1 MAEEVGVDPNTGTS
15 RTNRFQ
21 DGVASRRNSSSIVGG
36 LGWTQTNDGRV
47 AAYCLNQLSYE
58 TIILA
63 GDEGFEPSHDFSPN
77 ALAVRPLQPNLS
89 NLPYF
94 IRLAG
99 SSHLSYHLYSPSRHL
114 ICNVCSTCVFSSSSV
129 YTQPTT

>member
-47 AAYCLNQLSYE
+47 AAYCLSQLSYE
-58 TIILA
+58 TITQ
-63 GDEGFEPSHDFSPN
+63 D
-77 ALAVRPLQPNLS
+77 
-89 NLPYF
+89 
-94 IRLAG
+94 
-99 SSHLSYHLYSPSRHL
+99 LSYLAHCAFGAYYAILRPISSL
-114 ICNVCSTCVFSSSSV
+114 IERTLL
-129 YTQPTT
+129 

>member
-15 RTNRFQ
+15 RTNHFQ

-47 AAYCLNQLSYE
+47 AAYCLSQLSYE

-77 ALAVRPLQPNLS
+77 ALAVRPLRPSLS
-89 NLPYF
+89 NLP
-94 IRLAG
+94 
-99 SSHLSYHLYSPSRHL
+99 
-114 ICNVCSTCVFSSSSV
+114 
-129 YTQPTT
+129 